1 MSDNAFASGR
11 CLCGN
16 ISYTINAEAP
26 IRMAQCHCKGC
37 QRASG
42 TGHMSLAFFNED
54 EVTISGETAEYA
66 STADS
71 GNVNTR
77 RFCPQCGS
85 RLFGRNSARQGIIAV
100 TAGSLDDNS
109 WFKPQAIVYGKDQPE
124 WDLMDGSL
132 PKFEQMPPPPP
143 AQS

>member
-1 MSDNAFASGR
+1 MSDSTFATGR

-16 ISYTINAEAP
+16 ISYTINAEQP
-26 IRMAQCHCKGC
+26 LRMGQCHCKGC

-42 TGHMSLAFFNED
+42 TGHMSLAFFNES
-54 EVTISGETAEYA
+54 EVTIAGETAEYA

-71 GNVNTR
+71 GNINTR

-85 RLFGRNSARQGIIAV
+85 RLFGRNSARPGIIAV

-109 WFKPQAIVYGKDQPE
+109 WFKPQSIVYCKDQPE

-132 PKFEQMPPPPP
+132 PKFDQMPPPPP
-143 AQS
+143 ARS